1 MASGRGGKVSF
12 GKKERKMIKAKWH
25 IILDARNDVVGD
37 AEFNS
42 GGVPETKVF
51 ERLAEEVE

>member
-1 MASGRGGKVSF
+1 
-12 GKKERKMIKAKWH
+12 MIKAKWH